1 MHRIL
6 AKAFLVLCTLA
17 VCGMAS
23 VYAVFNLPQIL
34 FPYHAR
40 EGRLDLWSDEPF
52 EAEAA
57 RRLLADSVAR
67 IGRSVLDDHLSHGV
81 VIANQEWHRH
91 LVFLWN
97 YGAAGLNW
105 YPITRNVFIRSA
117 SVAENRVIR
126 PTGKPVE
133 LPRTLAY
140 YIAHE
145 IGHTLTAEHVG
156 VWRYHREMPRWLREG
171 VADYIGF
178 AGNDLEIDKQLRALR
193 AGDAALDP
201 EKSGTYARYR
211 LLVAYLLDRKGWTM
225 DRLLQ
230 SAISQDDAE
239 AIVLGKR
246 N

>member
-1 MHRIL
+1 MRRVL
-6 AKAFLVLCTLA
+6 ARAFLILCILA
-17 VCGMAS
+17 VCGIAGA
-23 VYAVFNLPQIL
+23 YAVFNLPQLL
-34 FPYHAR
+34 FPYHAH

-52 EAEAA
+52 EGFAA
-57 RRLLADSVAR
+57 RRLLADVETR
-67 IGRSVLDDHLSHGV
+67 IGRSVLDDRLPHGV
-81 VIANQEWHRH
+81 VIANREWHRH

-126 PTGKPVE
+126 PAGKAVE

-156 VWRYHREMPRWLREG
+156 VWRYHRELPHWLREG

-178 AGNDLEIDKQLRALR
+178 AGKDLEIDKQLHALR
-193 AGDAALDP
+193 AGDDALDP
-201 EKSGTYARYR
+201 KKSGTYARYR

-230 SAISQDDAE
+230 SAISQADAE

>member
-1 MHRIL
+1 MRRIFARVFL
-6 AKAFLVLCTLA
+6 AIAVLVF
-17 VCGMAS
+17 CGIGSA
-23 VYAVFNLPQIL
+23 YALLNAPQLL
-34 FPYHAR
+34 FPYHAQ

-52 EAEAA
+52 ELEAA
-57 RRLLADSVAR
+57 HRLLADAETR
-67 IGRSVLDDHLSHGV
+67 IHRSILDDRRSHGV
-81 VIANQEWHRH
+81 VIANRKWHRH

-117 SVAENRVIR
+117 NVAQNQVIR
-126 PTGKPVE
+126 PSGKAVE
-133 LPRTLAY
+133 PPRTLAY

-145 IGHTLTAEHVG
+145 IGHTLTAEHMG
-156 VWRYHREMPRWLREG
+156 LWRYHRLPRWLREG

-178 AGNDLEIDKQLRALR
+178 GGKVDVDRLMRALR
-193 AGDAALDP
+193 TGDPDLDP
-201 EKSGTYARYR
+201 KKSGTYARYR
-211 LLVAYLLDRKGWTM
+211 LLVADLLDRKGWTM

-230 SAISQDDAE
+230 SAPSQREAE